1 MFNIKD
7 EQSSATKMAPWD
19 WEIKPETTWWNINL
33 KEVYS
38 YKDLLLQLTRKDF
51 LGLYQQTLL
60 GPFWVLL
67 QPLLTVLTYLLV
79 FNKLIGIPT
88 DGVPPFFFYLI
99 GITLWNLFSE
109 VFLQTSKTFSQNAEI
124 FGKVYFPRIIV
135 ALSNLWLQLLLFLIQ
150 MLLLTVTFL
159 FFIIIHKASFEIS
172 HIGLILPAII
182 VTSGIGFGGGLI
194 FSVLTAKYRDLLP
207 LMQLIIR
214 LLMFV
219 CPVFYSL
226 AIVPKKLK
234 WLVNINPLSAPF
246 ELFRFAFLGKGNI
259 NAFQFFYSAGFM
271 VIIVCFG
278 IVLFNKMSDRLMD
291 VI

>member
-1 MFNIKD
+1 MAD
-7 EQSSATKMAPWD
+7 EQVNASKIAGWH
-19 WEIKPETTWWNINL
+19 WEIKPGTSWWSVNI
-33 KEVYS
+33 KELYT
-38 YKDLLLQLTRKDF
+38 YKDLLFQLTRKDF

-67 QPLLTVLTYLLV
+67 QPLLTVFTYVLV
-79 FNKLIGIPT
+79 FNKFIGIST
-88 DGVPPFFFYLI
+88 GTVPPFFFNLM

-109 VFLQTSKTFSQNAEI
+109 VFLQTSKIFSQNAEI
-124 FGKVYFPRIIV
+124 FVKVYFPRIIV
-135 ALSNLWLQLLLFLIQ
+135 ALSSLLLQLILFSIQLLLLI
-150 MLLLTVTFL
+150 VVYL
-159 FFIIIHKASFEIS
+159 FFIVTHKVSFDIS
-172 HIGLILPAII
+172 HIGFIIPAII

-207 LMQLIIR
+207 LIQLIIR

-226 AIVPKKLK
+226 EMIPKKLQ

-246 ELFRFAFLGKGNI
+246 EFFRFAFTGRGDLNGLH
-259 NAFQFFYSAGFM
+259 FFYSAGFM
-271 VIIVCFG
+271 IVIVCFG
-278 IVLFNKMSDRLMD
+278 IALFNKMSDRLMD

>member
-1 MFNIKD
+1 MTEEKSKLPETANW
-7 EQSSATKMAPWD
+7 E
-19 WEIKPETTWWNINL
+19 WEIKPETSWWSVNMREL
-33 KEVYS
+33 YS

-51 LGLYQQTLL
+51 LGSYQQTLL

-67 QPLLTVLTYLLV
+67 QPILTVLTYVLV
-79 FNKLIGIPT
+79 FNKFIGIST
-88 DGVPPFFFYLI
+88 GNVPPFFFNLM

-109 VFLQTSKTFSQNAEI
+109 VFLQTSKMFLQNAEI

-135 ALSNLWLQLLLFLIQ
+135 ALSSLWLQLLLFLIQ
-150 MLLLTVTFL
+150 LLLLVVVYI
-159 FFIIIHKASFEIS
+159 FFIFLHKASFDIR
-172 HIGLILPAII
+172 HIILIFPVIFII
-182 VTSGIGFGGGLI
+182 SGIGFGGGLI

-214 LLMFV
+214 LLMFLS
-219 CPVFYSL
+219 PVFYSVGM
-226 AIVPKKLK
+226 ISQKFQ
-234 WLVNINPLSAPF
+234 WLVGLNPLSAPF
-246 ELFRFAFLGKGNI
+246 EFFRFAFSVKGNI
-259 NAFQFFYSAGFM
+259 NAYQFLYSAGFM

>member
-1 MFNIKD
+1 
-7 EQSSATKMAPWD
+7 
-19 WEIKPETTWWNINL
+19 
-33 KEVYS
+33 
-38 YKDLLLQLTRKDF
+38 
-51 LGLYQQTLL
+51 LYQQTLL

-67 QPLLTVLTYLLV
+67 QPLLTVFTYVLV
-79 FNKLIGIPT
+79 FNRLIGIPT

-150 MLLLTVTFL
+150 LLLLMIAYL
-159 FFIIIHKASFEIS
+159 FFIFIHKASFEIS
-172 HIGLILPAII
+172 HIGLIFPAII

-207 LMQLIIR
+207 FMQLVIR

-226 AIVPKKLK
+226 AIVPKKFQ
-234 WLVNINPLSAPF
+234 WLVNINPLSMPF

-259 NAFQFFYSAGFM
+259 NAFQFFYSTGFM

>member
-1 MFNIKD
+1 MFNMKD
-7 EQSSATKMAPWD
+7 EQSNAPKMATWD
-19 WEIKPETTWWNINL
+19 WEIKPETSWWNINL
-33 KEVYS
+33 KELYS
-38 YKDLLLQLTRKDF
+38 HKDLLLQLTRKDF

-67 QPLLTVLTYLLV
+67 QPLLTVFTYVLV
-79 FNKLIGIPT
+79 FNRLIGIPT
-88 DGVPPFFFYLI
+88 DGVSPFFFYLI

-150 MLLLTVTFL
+150 LLLLIVAYL

-207 LMQLIIR
+207 LMQLVIR

-226 AIVPKKLK
+226 AIVPKKLQ
-234 WLVNINPLSAPF
+234 WLVNINPLSEPF

-259 NAFQFFYSAGFM
+259 NVFQFFYSTGFM